1 MYIIDMMHAYQY
13 ITNHYVITQKWRS
26 IQNTTWGKVRTRMER
41 HYDKMI
47 NM

>member
-26 IQNTTWGKVRTRMER
+26 IQNTTWKEQGSFLQE
-41 HYDKMI
+41 HAH
-47 NM
+47 